1 MAKVSSIQKNI
12 NRRKLVK
19 KFKNQTLLLKNK
31 IKHKDLSMEERL
43 ILQKKL
49 NELPRNTSPIRIR
62 NRCELT
68 GRTRGVYRKFK
79 LSRINLRELSMI
91 GALPG
96 VVKSSW

>member
-19 KFKNQTLLLKNK
+19 KFKNQRLLLKNK
-31 IKHKDLSMEERL
+31 IKQKDLSMEERL

-79 LSRINLRELSMI
+79 LSRIKIRELSMA
-91 GALPG
+91 GALTG